1 MSKVLISLMK
11 ENNMKVVVVTSIGDP
26 SKGEDIEE
34 EGLQEVDFSHK
45 QGLTKS
51 LLVGAIA
58 TTK

>member
-1 MSKVLISLMK
+1 
-11 ENNMKVVVVTSIGDP
+11 MKVVVVTSIGDP